1 MGIVSRPVLEVVK
14 RTVIVWNR
22 IRMSVVT
29 EPPVE
34 TGVDFTKLRKGKGVS
49 AFEGA
54 DSICFRNVGGFF
66 FVQRFP
72 VFNDV
77 GVSDKG
83 GGIGSD
89 GAIGH
94 LLIRSNKCFGD
105 LLTVMSR
112 PWWFLKGRQR

>member
-1 MGIVSRPVLEVVK
+1 MGIVSRPVLEVVEGA
-14 RTVIVWNR
+14 VIVWNR
-22 IRMSVVT
+22 IWMSVVT

-34 TGVDFTKLRKGKGVS
+34 TGVNFTKLRKGKGVS

-54 DSICFRNVGGFF
+54 DSIRFRNVGGFF

-77 GVSDKG
+77 GISDKG

-89 GAIGH
+89 STIGH
-94 LLIRSNKCFGD
+94 LL
-105 LLTVMSR
+105 V
-112 PWWFLKGRQR
+112 

>member
-1 MGIVSRPVLEVVK
+1 MGIVSRPVLEVVEG
-14 RTVIVWNR
+14 TIVVWNR
-22 IRMSVVT
+22 VWMSVVT

-34 TGVDFTKLRKGKGVS
+34 TDVDFTKLRKGKGVS

-54 DSICFRNVGGFF
+54 DSIRFYKVGGFF
-66 FVQRFP
+66 LVQRFP

-89 GAIGH
+89 GTIGH
-94 LLIRSNKCFGD
+94 LL
-105 LLTVMSR
+105 V
-112 PWWFLKGRQR
+112 

>member
-1 MGIVSRPVLEVVK
+1 MGIVSRPVLEVVE
-14 RTVIVWNR
+14 RTVVVWNR

-34 TGVDFTKLRKGKGVS
+34 TGVDFTKLGKGKGVS
-49 AFEGA
+49 TFEGA
-54 DSICFRNVGGFF
+54 DSIRFHNVSGFL

-89 GAIGH
+89 STVGH
-94 LLIRSNKCFGD
+94 LL
-105 LLTVMSR
+105 V
-112 PWWFLKGRQR
+112 

>member
-1 MGIVSRPVLEVVK
+1 MGKVSRPVLEIVEGTVV
-14 RTVIVWNR
+14 VWDR
-22 IRMSVVT
+22 IWMSVVT

-34 TGVDFTKLRKGKGVS
+34 TGVDFAKLRKSKGVF

-54 DSICFRNVGGFF
+54 DSIRFCNVGGFF

-72 VFNDV
+72 VFNNV

-89 GAIGH
+89 GTVGH
-94 LLIRSNKCFGD
+94 LLVRPSNCLG
-105 LLTVMSR
+105 VC
-112 PWWFLKGRQR
+112 